1 MLRPQVSKHAVL
13 HYYSS
18 SCLHSIATHSLHCLS
33 ELMNDTKEREMFR
46 CSLQLHLFP
55 SAIHTPDSIA
65 SAATDTV
72 RTRTTVWGMSQM
84 NECRC

>member
-13 HYYSS
+13 HYSS

-55 SAIHTPDSIA
+55 SAIHTPTHPTPSRLQLPTLFA
-65 SAATDTV
+65 LELLSGA
-72 RTRTTVWGMSQM
+72 
-84 NECRC
+84 